1 MADNT
6 INVRIKDRSDTEAN
20 WTSKNPVLLKGERA
34 ITDGTGKYKIGD
46 GKNTWSAL
54 PYYEAMTSADRTKLN
69 GIASG
74 ANKTTV
80 DSSLSSS
87 STNPVQNKVVNSALA
102 GKSNTSHTHDLSTM
116 INTLSIGSSTP
127 TDDDYFV
134 SQYVGG
140 GTTTTTYYRRPV
152 KALLEYIKGK
162 FAKVATSG
170 SYNDLSNKPTIP
182 SVGNGTIT
190 IKQAG
195 AVKGSF
201 TTNQSGATTIELTD
215 NNTNTWRD
223 VIDNLTSTATDK
235 SLSAKQGKLL
245 NDNKAEIREWSAQI
259 KCATWSR
266 LCYVEQKGSVIGSS
280 FILNISGTR
289 TAVVYNDTFVIKV
302 HHSQK
307 ATISKI
313 SGSTYSTGIQVRV
326 VSDSS
331 GNCYVEMYENVN
343 GATNTTTQIVYCSL
357 IDIAC
362 GAITTYTSFTNG
374 ASIPTGFTSNAT
386 ITTNSNSLQGNLTW
400 GEITGKPAFKT
411 IATSGSY
418 NDLSN
423 KPTIGNGTVT
433 ITQGGTSRGTFTLN
447 QTGNTTIALTD
458 NNTWRGIQN
467 NLTSTSTDQSLSAVQ
482 GKWLNENKAAMTTLK
497 GSENLNDITTP
508 GMYSCGGENSIT
520 NKPSNVDAFGL
531 IVTHNAN
538 GSFYTQ
544 ILHSNG
550 GVSYRR
556 NCNNGTW
563 ASWTEEKHTD
573 TVYTHPSY
581 TAKSNGLYKVTVDS
595 KGHVSGTTAVS
606 KADITALGIP
616 STNTT
621 YSTGTA
627 STSGLTKLYTETGTA
642 TDGTMTQSAIKS
654 ALDGKSNNGHT
665 HDDRYYT
672 ESEINSKLSGKAN
685 SSHTHSQYYDSS
697 ISRTANTVLA
707 APNGSN
713 GTASFRKLVASD
725 LPSHTH
731 NYAGSSSAG
740 GAAWSSNAVNNIF
753 GGSRQTSGNI
763 DFTNSAYVNKVT
775 YTLAT
780 SAMTTG
786 KPPED
791 GHILN
796 FGWDTDAG
804 WGAQM
809 SLGSESNNHLYIRG
823 ADSKDNKTTYGD
835 WKTIL
840 DSSNYNIYT
849 PTKTGGGASG
859 TWGISITGNAATATK
874 LGTSAGSGTQP
885 VYFSGGKPVA
895 GTYTLGNACSKT
907 TRTLTN
913 VGNSGWKDA
922 STDSNYVPDMSF
934 IAYWNGAYS
943 NTNSNLAYCNKGAF
957 GTAAT
962 KNTDYFATAGH
973 THNYVKDAGNNSSN
987 TTFAYSKAGMNY
999 GDYTWLAGWNGYELR
1014 AVAKSQFATAGHTH
1028 NYAGSS
1034 SAGGSAN
1041 SAVKLAT
1048 ARSVSNT
1055 EDFVM
1060 SFSYDGSANSNASLR
1075 YYNSRI
1081 SVGNTNNY
1089 PYHRFAKI
1097 DKQTSSYIDK
1107 TSTFLITQDY
1117 NDGGWGI
1124 VRISLRTN
1132 NSSSVSTV
1140 EAKWLVRCGL
1150 NVDCVQ
1156 IGLYNV
1162 FGKTYADA
1170 FFKTSGTYT
1179 GTVIRN
1185 LASGARGNIFRTW
1198 ILTDS
1203 AEANSTTTSDKKT
1216 STESYAST
1224 SAAATTLHSQA
1235 YTSVVVASDGG
1246 TVSYANSAGN
1256 ASKVNNHTVNSN
1268 VPSGAKFTDTV
1279 YSHPTTSGNKHI
1291 PSGGSSGQILRWS
1304 SDGTAVWGNDNN
1316 TTYTLSSIT
1325 GTLAVSKGGT
1335 GSTTAA
1341 GGRSNLG
1348 AVGFVCQSAEP
1359 SGQNNGD
1366 LWFKEE

>member
-102 GKSNTSHTHDLSTM
+102 GKSNTNHTHDLSTM
-116 INTLSIGSSTP
+116 INTLSIGGSTP
-127 TDDDYFV
+127 TDEDYFV

-140 GTTTTTYYRRPV
+140 GTTTITYHRRPV

-162 FAKVATSG
+162 LAKVATSG
-170 SYNDLSNKPTIP
+170 SYD
-182 SVGNGTIT
+182 
-190 IKQAG
+190 
-195 AVKGSF
+195 
-201 TTNQSGATTIELTD
+201 
-215 NNTNTWRD
+215 
-223 VIDNLTSTATDK
+223 
-235 SLSAKQGKLL
+235 
-245 NDNKAEIREWSAQI
+245 
-259 KCATWSR
+259 
-266 LCYVEQKGSVIGSS
+266 
-280 FILNISGTR
+280 
-289 TAVVYNDTFVIKV
+289 
-302 HHSQK
+302 
-307 ATISKI
+307 
-313 SGSTYSTGIQVRV
+313 
-326 VSDSS
+326 
-331 GNCYVEMYENVN
+331 
-343 GATNTTTQIVYCSL
+343 
-357 IDIAC
+357 
-362 GAITTYTSFTNG
+362 
-374 ASIPTGFTSNAT
+374 
-386 ITTNSNSLQGNLTW
+386 
-400 GEITGKPAFKT
+400 
-411 IATSGSY
+411 
-418 NDLSN
+418 DLSN

-433 ITQGGTSRGTFTLN
+433 ITQGGTSKGTFTLN

-458 NNTWRGIQN
+458 NNSWRGIQN
-467 NLTSTSTDQSLSAVQ
+467 NLTSTSATDSLSAAQ
-482 GKWLNENKAAMTTLK
+482 GKV
-497 GSENLNDITTP
+497 LND
-508 GMYSCGGENSIT
+508 
-520 NKPSNVDAFGL
+520 KFA
-531 IVTHNAN
+531 
-538 GSFYTQ
+538 
-544 ILHSNG
+544 
-550 GVSYRR
+550 SYVPTSR
-556 NCNNGTW
+556 
-563 ASWTEEKHTD
+563 
-573 TVYTHPSY
+573 TV
-581 TAKSNGLYKVTVDS
+581 N
-595 KGHVSGTTAVS
+595 
-606 KADITALGIP
+606 
-616 STNTT
+616 
-621 YSTGTA
+621 
-627 STSGLTKLYTETGTA
+627 
-642 TDGTMTQSAIKS
+642 
-654 ALDGKSNNGHT
+654 
-665 HDDRYYT
+665 
-672 ESEINSKLSGKAN
+672 GKALSAN
-685 SSHTHSQYYDSS
+685 
-697 ISRTANTVLA
+697 ISLN
-707 APNGSN
+707 
-713 GTASFRKLVASD
+713 ASD
-725 LPSHTH
+725 
-731 NYAGSSSAG
+731 
-740 GAAWSSNAVNNIF
+740 V
-753 GGSRQTSGNI
+753 
-763 DFTNSAYVNKVT
+763 
-775 YTLAT
+775 
-780 SAMTTG
+780 
-786 KPPED
+786 
-791 GHILN
+791 
-796 FGWDTDAG
+796 
-804 WGAQM
+804 
-809 SLGSESNNHLYIRG
+809 
-823 ADSKDNKTTYGD
+823 
-835 WKTIL
+835 
-840 DSSNYNIYT
+840 
-849 PTKTGGGASG
+849 GAS
-859 TWGISITGNAATATK
+859 
-874 LGTSAGSGTQP
+874 
-885 VYFSGGKPVA
+885 
-895 GTYTLGNACSKT
+895 
-907 TRTLTN
+907 
-913 VGNSGWKDA
+913 A
-922 STDSNYVPDMSF
+922 S
-934 IAYWNGAYS
+934 
-943 NTNSNLAYCNKGAF
+943 
-957 GTAAT
+957 
-962 KNTDYFATAGH
+962 GH

-999 GDYTWLAGWNGYELR
+999 GDYAWLAGWNGYELR

-1048 ARSVSNT
+1048 ARTVSNT

-1117 NDGGWGI
+1117 NGGGWGI

-1132 NSSSVSTV
+1132 NSSSVSDV

-1185 LASGARGNIFRTW
+1185 LASGARGNISRTW

-1203 AEANSTTTSDKKT
+1203 AETNGTTTSDKKA
-1216 STESYAST
+1216 STESYVST

-1256 ASKVNNHTVNSN
+1256 ASKVNNYTVNSN

-1341 GGRSNLG
+1341 GGRFNLG
-1348 AVGFVCQSAEP
+1348 AVGFVCQSTEP

-1366 LWFKEE
+1366 IWFKEE

>member
-46 GKNTWSAL
+46 GKNTWGAL

-102 GKSNTSHTHDLSTM
+102 GKSNTNHTHDLSTM
-116 INTLSIGSSTP
+116 INTLSTGGSTP
-127 TDDDYFV
+127 TDEDYFV
-134 SQYVGG
+134 SQYAGG
-140 GTTTTTYYRRPV
+140 GTTTTTYHRRPV

-162 FAKVATSG
+162 LAKVAISG
-170 SYNDLSNKPTIP
+170 SYD
-182 SVGNGTIT
+182 
-190 IKQAG
+190 
-195 AVKGSF
+195 
-201 TTNQSGATTIELTD
+201 
-215 NNTNTWRD
+215 
-223 VIDNLTSTATDK
+223 
-235 SLSAKQGKLL
+235 
-245 NDNKAEIREWSAQI
+245 
-259 KCATWSR
+259 
-266 LCYVEQKGSVIGSS
+266 
-280 FILNISGTR
+280 
-289 TAVVYNDTFVIKV
+289 
-302 HHSQK
+302 
-307 ATISKI
+307 
-313 SGSTYSTGIQVRV
+313 
-326 VSDSS
+326 
-331 GNCYVEMYENVN
+331 
-343 GATNTTTQIVYCSL
+343 
-357 IDIAC
+357 
-362 GAITTYTSFTNG
+362 
-374 ASIPTGFTSNAT
+374 
-386 ITTNSNSLQGNLTW
+386 
-400 GEITGKPAFKT
+400 
-411 IATSGSY
+411 
-418 NDLSN
+418 DLSN

-433 ITQGGTSRGTFTLN
+433 ITQGGTSKGTFTLN

-458 NNTWRGIQN
+458 NNSWRGIQN
-467 NLTSTSTDQSLSAVQ
+467 NLTSTSTTDSLSAAQ
-482 GKWLNENKAAMTTLK
+482 GKV
-497 GSENLNDITTP
+497 LND
-508 GMYSCGGENSIT
+508 
-520 NKPSNVDAFGL
+520 KFA
-531 IVTHNAN
+531 
-538 GSFYTQ
+538 
-544 ILHSNG
+544 
-550 GVSYRR
+550 SYVPTSR
-556 NCNNGTW
+556 
-563 ASWTEEKHTD
+563 
-573 TVYTHPSY
+573 TV
-581 TAKSNGLYKVTVDS
+581 N
-595 KGHVSGTTAVS
+595 
-606 KADITALGIP
+606 
-616 STNTT
+616 
-621 YSTGTA
+621 
-627 STSGLTKLYTETGTA
+627 
-642 TDGTMTQSAIKS
+642 
-654 ALDGKSNNGHT
+654 
-665 HDDRYYT
+665 
-672 ESEINSKLSGKAN
+672 GKALSAN
-685 SSHTHSQYYDSS
+685 
-697 ISRTANTVLA
+697 ISLN
-707 APNGSN
+707 
-713 GTASFRKLVASD
+713 ASD
-725 LPSHTH
+725 
-731 NYAGSSSAG
+731 
-740 GAAWSSNAVNNIF
+740 V
-753 GGSRQTSGNI
+753 
-763 DFTNSAYVNKVT
+763 
-775 YTLAT
+775 
-780 SAMTTG
+780 
-786 KPPED
+786 
-791 GHILN
+791 
-796 FGWDTDAG
+796 
-804 WGAQM
+804 
-809 SLGSESNNHLYIRG
+809 
-823 ADSKDNKTTYGD
+823 
-835 WKTIL
+835 
-840 DSSNYNIYT
+840 
-849 PTKTGGGASG
+849 GAS
-859 TWGISITGNAATATK
+859 
-874 LGTSAGSGTQP
+874 
-885 VYFSGGKPVA
+885 
-895 GTYTLGNACSKT
+895 
-907 TRTLTN
+907 
-913 VGNSGWKDA
+913 A
-922 STDSNYVPDMSF
+922 S
-934 IAYWNGAYS
+934 
-943 NTNSNLAYCNKGAF
+943 
-957 GTAAT
+957 
-962 KNTDYFATAGH
+962 
-973 THNYVKDAGNNSSN
+973 
-987 TTFAYSKAGMNY
+987 
-999 GDYTWLAGWNGYELR
+999 
-1014 AVAKSQFATAGHTH
+1014 GHTH

-1081 SVGNTNNY
+1081 SIGNTNNY

-1097 DKQTSSYIDK
+1097 DTQTSSYIDK

-1117 NDGGWGI
+1117 NGGGWGI
-1124 VRISLRTN
+1124 VRISLQTN

-1150 NVDCVQ
+1150 DVDCIQ

-1185 LASGARGNIFRTW
+1185 LASGARGNISRTW

-1335 GSTTAA
+1335 GSTTAS
-1341 GGRSNLG
+1341 GGRFNLG

>member
-102 GKSNTSHTHDLSTM
+102 GKSNTNHTHDLSTM

-134 SQYVGG
+134 SQYAGG
-140 GTTTTTYYRRPV
+140 GTTTTIYHRRPV
-152 KALLEYIKGK
+152 KALLEYIKKGL
-162 FAKVATSG
+162 AKVATSG

-215 NNTNTWRD
+215 NNTNTWRG
-223 VIDNLTSTATDK
+223 IQDNLTSSSTTD
-235 SLSAKQGKLL
+235 SLSAAQGKVL
-245 NDNKAEIREWSAQI
+245 NDKFASYVPASRTVNGKALSA
-259 KCATWSR
+259 
-266 LCYVEQKGSVIGSS
+266 
-280 FILNISGTR
+280 NISLN
-289 TAVVYNDTFVIKV
+289 A
-302 HHSQK
+302 
-307 ATISKI
+307 
-313 SGSTYSTGIQVRV
+313 
-326 VSDSS
+326 SD
-331 GNCYVEMYENVN
+331 V
-343 GATNTTTQIVYCSL
+343 
-357 IDIAC
+357 
-362 GAITTYTSFTNG
+362 G
-374 ASIPTGFTSNAT
+374 AS
-386 ITTNSNSLQGNLTW
+386 
-400 GEITGKPAFKT
+400 
-411 IATSGSY
+411 
-418 NDLSN
+418 
-423 KPTIGNGTVT
+423 
-433 ITQGGTSRGTFTLN
+433 
-447 QTGNTTIALTD
+447 
-458 NNTWRGIQN
+458 
-467 NLTSTSTDQSLSAVQ
+467 
-482 GKWLNENKAAMTTLK
+482 
-497 GSENLNDITTP
+497 
-508 GMYSCGGENSIT
+508 
-520 NKPSNVDAFGL
+520 
-531 IVTHNAN
+531 
-538 GSFYTQ
+538 
-544 ILHSNG
+544 
-550 GVSYRR
+550 
-556 NCNNGTW
+556 
-563 ASWTEEKHTD
+563 AS
-573 TVYTHPSY
+573 
-581 TAKSNGLYKVTVDS
+581 
-595 KGHVSGTTAVS
+595 
-606 KADITALGIP
+606 
-616 STNTT
+616 
-621 YSTGTA
+621 
-627 STSGLTKLYTETGTA
+627 
-642 TDGTMTQSAIKS
+642 
-654 ALDGKSNNGHT
+654 
-665 HDDRYYT
+665 
-672 ESEINSKLSGKAN
+672 
-685 SSHTHSQYYDSS
+685 
-697 ISRTANTVLA
+697 
-707 APNGSN
+707 
-713 GTASFRKLVASD
+713 
-725 LPSHTH
+725 
-731 NYAGSSSAG
+731 
-740 GAAWSSNAVNNIF
+740 
-753 GGSRQTSGNI
+753 
-763 DFTNSAYVNKVT
+763 
-775 YTLAT
+775 
-780 SAMTTG
+780 
-786 KPPED
+786 
-791 GHILN
+791 
-796 FGWDTDAG
+796 
-804 WGAQM
+804 
-809 SLGSESNNHLYIRG
+809 
-823 ADSKDNKTTYGD
+823 
-835 WKTIL
+835 
-840 DSSNYNIYT
+840 
-849 PTKTGGGASG
+849 
-859 TWGISITGNAATATK
+859 
-874 LGTSAGSGTQP
+874 
-885 VYFSGGKPVA
+885 
-895 GTYTLGNACSKT
+895 
-907 TRTLTN
+907 
-913 VGNSGWKDA
+913 
-922 STDSNYVPDMSF
+922 
-934 IAYWNGAYS
+934 
-943 NTNSNLAYCNKGAF
+943 
-957 GTAAT
+957 
-962 KNTDYFATAGH
+962 GH

-999 GDYTWLAGWNGYELR
+999 GDYAWLAGWNGYELR

-1028 NYAGSS
+1028 NYAGSN

-1048 ARSVSNT
+1048 ARTVSNT

-1075 YYNSRI
+1075 YYNSSI

-1097 DKQTSSYIDK
+1097 DTQTSSYIDK

-1117 NDGGWGI
+1117 NGGGWGI

-1140 EAKWLVRCGL
+1140 EAKWLARCDL
-1150 NVDCVQ
+1150 KVDCVQ

-1170 FFKTSGTYT
+1170 FFKTSGTYA

-1185 LASGARGNIFRTW
+1185 LASGARGNISRTW
-1198 ILTDS
+1198 TLINS
-1203 AEANSTTTSDKKT
+1203 AEANGTTTSDKKA
-1216 STESYAST
+1216 STESYVST

-1256 ASKVNNHTVNSN
+1256 ASKVNNYTVNSN

-1341 GGRSNLG
+1341 GGRFNLG
-1348 AVGFVCQSAEP
+1348 AVGFVCQSTEP

-1366 LWFKEE
+1366 IWFKEE

>member
-140 GTTTTTYYRRPV
+140 GTTTTTYHRRPV

-215 NNTNTWRD
+215 NNTD
-223 VIDNLTSTATDK
+223 
-235 SLSAKQGKLL
+235 
-245 NDNKAEIREWSAQI
+245 
-259 KCATWSR
+259 
-266 LCYVEQKGSVIGSS
+266 
-280 FILNISGTR
+280 
-289 TAVVYNDTFVIKV
+289 
-302 HHSQK
+302 
-307 ATISKI
+307 
-313 SGSTYSTGIQVRV
+313 
-326 VSDSS
+326 
-331 GNCYVEMYENVN
+331 
-343 GATNTTTQIVYCSL
+343 
-357 IDIAC
+357 
-362 GAITTYTSFTNG
+362 
-374 ASIPTGFTSNAT
+374 
-386 ITTNSNSLQGNLTW
+386 
-400 GEITGKPAFKT
+400 
-411 IATSGSY
+411 
-418 NDLSN
+418 
-423 KPTIGNGTVT
+423 
-433 ITQGGTSRGTFTLN
+433 
-447 QTGNTTIALTD
+447 
-458 NNTWRGIQN
+458 TWRGIQN
-467 NLTSTSTDQSLSAVQ
+467 NLTSTSTDQSLSAAQ

-508 GMYSCGGENSIT
+508 GMYSCGGGNSIT

-627 STSGLTKLYTETGTA
+627 STSGLTKLYTGTGTA

-740 GAAWSSNAVNNIF
+740 GAALSSNAVNNIF

-775 YTLAT
+775 YILAT
-780 SAMTTG
+780 STMTTG
-786 KPPED
+786 KPPTD
-791 GHILN
+791 GHILS
-796 FGWDTDAG
+796 FGWDTSAG

-895 GTYTLGNACSKT
+895 CTYTLGKS
-907 TRTLTN
+907 
-913 VGNSGWKDA
+913 
-922 STDSNYVPDMSF
+922 VP
-934 IAYWNGAYS
+934 
-943 NTNSNLAYCNKGAF
+943 
-957 GTAAT
+957 
-962 KNTDYFATAGH
+962 
-973 THNYVKDAGNNSSN
+973 
-987 TTFAYSKAGMNY
+987 
-999 GDYTWLAGWNGYELR
+999 
-1014 AVAKSQFATAGHTH
+1014 
-1028 NYAGSS
+1028 
-1034 SAGGSAN
+1034 
-1041 SAVKLAT
+1041 
-1048 ARSVSNT
+1048 
-1055 EDFVM
+1055 
-1060 SFSYDGSANSNASLR
+1060 SNA
-1075 YYNSRI
+1075 
-1081 SVGNTNNY
+1081 V
-1089 PYHRFAKI
+1089 
-1097 DKQTSSYIDK
+1097 
-1107 TSTFLITQDY
+1107 
-1117 NDGGWGI
+1117 
-1124 VRISLRTN
+1124 
-1132 NSSSVSTV
+1132 
-1140 EAKWLVRCGL
+1140 
-1150 NVDCVQ
+1150 
-1156 IGLYNV
+1156 
-1162 FGKTYADA
+1162 
-1170 FFKTSGTYT
+1170 
-1179 GTVIRN
+1179 
-1185 LASGARGNIFRTW
+1185 
-1198 ILTDS
+1198 
-1203 AEANSTTTSDKKT
+1203 
-1216 STESYAST
+1216 
-1224 SAAATTLHSQA
+1224 
-1235 YTSVVVASDGG
+1235 
-1246 TVSYANSAGN
+1246 
-1256 ASKVNNHTVNSN
+1256 
-1268 VPSGAKFTDTV
+1268 FTDTNTWR
-1279 YSHPTTSGNKHI
+1279 P
-1291 PSGGSSGQILRWS
+1291 L
-1304 SDGTAVWGNDNN
+1304 GTGADQACAGNDSR
-1316 TTYTLSSIT
+1316 LSNARPASDVY
-1325 GTLAVSKGGT
+1325 AWAKE
-1335 GSTTAA
+1335 STKPSYSWGEISGKPVAFSPSA
-1341 GGRSNLG
+1341 HSH
-1348 AVGFVCQSAEP
+1348 VVCQSAEP

>member
-46 GKNTWSAL
+46 GKNTWGAL

-102 GKSNTSHTHDLSTM
+102 GKSNTNHTHDLSTM
-116 INTLSIGSSTP
+116 INTLSTGGSTP
-127 TDDDYFV
+127 TDEDYFV
-134 SQYVGG
+134 SQYAGG
-140 GTTTTTYYRRPV
+140 GTTTTTYHRRPV

-162 FAKVATSG
+162 LAKVAISG
-170 SYNDLSNKPTIP
+170 SYD
-182 SVGNGTIT
+182 
-190 IKQAG
+190 
-195 AVKGSF
+195 
-201 TTNQSGATTIELTD
+201 
-215 NNTNTWRD
+215 
-223 VIDNLTSTATDK
+223 
-235 SLSAKQGKLL
+235 
-245 NDNKAEIREWSAQI
+245 
-259 KCATWSR
+259 
-266 LCYVEQKGSVIGSS
+266 
-280 FILNISGTR
+280 
-289 TAVVYNDTFVIKV
+289 
-302 HHSQK
+302 
-307 ATISKI
+307 
-313 SGSTYSTGIQVRV
+313 
-326 VSDSS
+326 
-331 GNCYVEMYENVN
+331 
-343 GATNTTTQIVYCSL
+343 
-357 IDIAC
+357 
-362 GAITTYTSFTNG
+362 
-374 ASIPTGFTSNAT
+374 
-386 ITTNSNSLQGNLTW
+386 
-400 GEITGKPAFKT
+400 
-411 IATSGSY
+411 
-418 NDLSN
+418 DLSN

-433 ITQGGTSRGTFTLN
+433 ITQGGTSKGTFTLN

-458 NNTWRGIQN
+458 NNSWRGIQN
-467 NLTSTSTDQSLSAVQ
+467 NLTSTSTTDSLSAAQ
-482 GKWLNENKAAMTTLK
+482 GKV
-497 GSENLNDITTP
+497 LND
-508 GMYSCGGENSIT
+508 
-520 NKPSNVDAFGL
+520 KFA
-531 IVTHNAN
+531 
-538 GSFYTQ
+538 
-544 ILHSNG
+544 
-550 GVSYRR
+550 SYVPTSR
-556 NCNNGTW
+556 
-563 ASWTEEKHTD
+563 
-573 TVYTHPSY
+573 TV
-581 TAKSNGLYKVTVDS
+581 N
-595 KGHVSGTTAVS
+595 
-606 KADITALGIP
+606 
-616 STNTT
+616 
-621 YSTGTA
+621 
-627 STSGLTKLYTETGTA
+627 
-642 TDGTMTQSAIKS
+642 
-654 ALDGKSNNGHT
+654 
-665 HDDRYYT
+665 
-672 ESEINSKLSGKAN
+672 GKALSAN
-685 SSHTHSQYYDSS
+685 
-697 ISRTANTVLA
+697 ISLN
-707 APNGSN
+707 
-713 GTASFRKLVASD
+713 ASD
-725 LPSHTH
+725 
-731 NYAGSSSAG
+731 
-740 GAAWSSNAVNNIF
+740 V
-753 GGSRQTSGNI
+753 
-763 DFTNSAYVNKVT
+763 
-775 YTLAT
+775 
-780 SAMTTG
+780 
-786 KPPED
+786 
-791 GHILN
+791 
-796 FGWDTDAG
+796 
-804 WGAQM
+804 
-809 SLGSESNNHLYIRG
+809 
-823 ADSKDNKTTYGD
+823 
-835 WKTIL
+835 
-840 DSSNYNIYT
+840 
-849 PTKTGGGASG
+849 GAS
-859 TWGISITGNAATATK
+859 
-874 LGTSAGSGTQP
+874 
-885 VYFSGGKPVA
+885 
-895 GTYTLGNACSKT
+895 
-907 TRTLTN
+907 
-913 VGNSGWKDA
+913 A
-922 STDSNYVPDMSF
+922 S
-934 IAYWNGAYS
+934 
-943 NTNSNLAYCNKGAF
+943 
-957 GTAAT
+957 
-962 KNTDYFATAGH
+962 
-973 THNYVKDAGNNSSN
+973 
-987 TTFAYSKAGMNY
+987 
-999 GDYTWLAGWNGYELR
+999 
-1014 AVAKSQFATAGHTH
+1014 GHTH

-1048 ARSVSNT
+1048 ERTVSNT

-1081 SVGNTNNY
+1081 SIGNTNNY

-1097 DKQTSSYIDK
+1097 DTQTSSYIDK

-1117 NDGGWGI
+1117 NGGGWGI

-1150 NVDCVQ
+1150 DVDCIQ

-1185 LASGARGNIFRTW
+1185 LASGARGNISRTW

-1335 GSTTAA
+1335 GSTTAS

>member
-134 SQYVGG
+134 SQYAGG
-140 GTTTTTYYRRPV
+140 GTTTTTYHRRPV

-162 FAKVATSG
+162 FAKVAISG

-195 AVKGSF
+195 TVKGSF

-223 VIDNLTSTATDK
+223 VVDNLTSTATDK

-266 LCYVEQKGSVIGSS
+266 LCYVKQKESVIGSS

-289 TAVVYNDTFVIKV
+289 NSVVYNDTFVIKV

-411 IATSGSY
+411 VATSGSY

-508 GMYSCGGENSIT
+508 GMYSCGGGNSIT

-627 STSGLTKLYTETGTA
+627 STSGLTKLYTGTGTA

-740 GAAWSSNAVNNIF
+740 GAAWSSNSVNNMLP
-753 GGSRQTSGNI
+753 RQTSGNI

-780 SAMTTG
+780 SSMTTG
-786 KPPED
+786 KPPTD
-791 GHILN
+791 GHILS
-796 FGWDTDAG
+796 FGWDTSAG

-840 DSSNYNIYT
+840 DSSNYNIYA
-849 PTKTGGGASG
+849 PTKAGGGASG
-859 TWGISITGNAATATK
+859 TWGINITGKATTA
-874 LGTSAGSGTQP
+874 GTADVANSVAWGNVS
-885 VYFSGGKPVA
+885 GKPSTFTPASHSHSSV
-895 GTYTLGNACSKT
+895 ND
-907 TRTLTN
+907 
-913 VGNSGWKDA
+913 SG
-922 STDSNYVPDMSF
+922 
-934 IAYWNGAYS
+934 NGAS
-943 NTNSNLAYCNKGAF
+943 
-957 GTAAT
+957 
-962 KNTDYFATAGH
+962 
-973 THNYVKDAGNNSSN
+973 

-999 GDYTWLAGWNGYELR
+999 NEYTWLAAWNNNELR
-1014 AVAKSQFATAGHTH
+1014 AVDKSQFARASHTH
-1028 NYAGSS
+1028 SKS
-1034 SAGGSAN
+1034 QI
-1041 SAVKLAT
+1041 T
-1048 ARSVSNT
+1048 
-1055 EDFVM
+1055 DFPT
-1060 SFSYDGSANSNASLR
+1060 SLPASDV
-1075 YYNSRI
+1075 YSW
-1081 SVGNTNNY
+1081 
-1089 PYHRFAKI
+1089 AK
-1097 DKQTSSYIDK
+1097 
-1107 TSTFLITQDY
+1107 
-1117 NDGGWGI
+1117 
-1124 VRISLRTN
+1124 
-1132 NSSSVSTV
+1132 
-1140 EAKWLVRCGL
+1140 
-1150 NVDCVQ
+1150 
-1156 IGLYNV
+1156 
-1162 FGKTYADA
+1162 
-1170 FFKTSGTYT
+1170 
-1179 GTVIRN
+1179 
-1185 LASGARGNIFRTW
+1185 
-1198 ILTDS
+1198 
-1203 AEANSTTTSDKKT
+1203 
-1216 STESYAST
+1216 AST
-1224 SAAATTLHSQA
+1224 KPSYSWGEISGKPVAFSPSAHSH
-1235 YTSVVVASDGG
+1235 V
-1246 TVSYANSAGN
+1246 
-1256 ASKVNNHTVNSN
+1256 
-1268 VPSGAKFTDTV
+1268 
-1279 YSHPTTSGNKHI
+1279 
-1291 PSGGSSGQILRWS
+1291 
-1304 SDGTAVWGNDNN
+1304 
-1316 TTYTLSSIT
+1316 
-1325 GTLAVSKGGT
+1325 
-1335 GSTTAA
+1335 
-1341 GGRSNLG
+1341 
-1348 AVGFVCQSAEP
+1348 VCQSTEP

>member
-134 SQYVGG
+134 SQYAGG
-140 GTTTTTYYRRPV
+140 GTTTTTYHRRPV

-245 NDNKAEIREWSAQI
+245 N
-259 KCATWSR
+259 
-266 LCYVEQKGSVIGSS
+266 
-280 FILNISGTR
+280 
-289 TAVVYNDTFVIKV
+289 
-302 HHSQK
+302 
-307 ATISKI
+307 
-313 SGSTYSTGIQVRV
+313 
-326 VSDSS
+326 
-331 GNCYVEMYENVN
+331 
-343 GATNTTTQIVYCSL
+343 
-357 IDIAC
+357 
-362 GAITTYTSFTNG
+362 
-374 ASIPTGFTSNAT
+374 
-386 ITTNSNSLQGNLTW
+386 
-400 GEITGKPAFKT
+400 
-411 IATSGSY
+411 
-418 NDLSN
+418 
-423 KPTIGNGTVT
+423 
-433 ITQGGTSRGTFTLN
+433 
-447 QTGNTTIALTD
+447 
-458 NNTWRGIQN
+458 
-467 NLTSTSTDQSLSAVQ
+467 
-482 GKWLNENKAAMTTLK
+482 ENKAAMTTLK

-508 GMYSCGGENSIT
+508 GMYSCGGGNSIT

-581 TAKSNGLYKVTVDS
+581 TAKSNGLYKVIVDS

-627 STSGLTKLYTETGTA
+627 STSGLTKLYTGTGTA

-654 ALDGKSNNGHT
+654 ALDGKSSNGHT

-740 GAAWSSNAVNNIF
+740 G
-753 GGSRQTSGNI
+753 
-763 DFTNSAYVNKVT
+763 
-775 YTLAT
+775 
-780 SAMTTG
+780 
-786 KPPED
+786 
-791 GHILN
+791 
-796 FGWDTDAG
+796 
-804 WGAQM
+804 
-809 SLGSESNNHLYIRG
+809 
-823 ADSKDNKTTYGD
+823 
-835 WKTIL
+835 
-840 DSSNYNIYT
+840 
-849 PTKTGGGASG
+849 
-859 TWGISITGNAATATK
+859 
-874 LGTSAGSGTQP
+874 
-885 VYFSGGKPVA
+885 
-895 GTYTLGNACSKT
+895 
-907 TRTLTN
+907 
-913 VGNSGWKDA
+913 
-922 STDSNYVPDMSF
+922 
-934 IAYWNGAYS
+934 
-943 NTNSNLAYCNKGAF
+943 
-957 GTAAT
+957 
-962 KNTDYFATAGH
+962 
-973 THNYVKDAGNNSSN
+973 
-987 TTFAYSKAGMNY
+987 
-999 GDYTWLAGWNGYELR
+999 
-1014 AVAKSQFATAGHTH
+1014 
-1028 NYAGSS
+1028 
-1034 SAGGSAN
+1034 SAN

-1081 SVGNTNNY
+1081 SIGNTNNY

-1097 DKQTSSYIDK
+1097 DTQTSSYIDK

-1117 NDGGWGI
+1117 NGGGWGI

-1150 NVDCVQ
+1150 DVDCIQ

-1185 LASGARGNIFRTW
+1185 LASGARGNISRTW

-1235 YTSVVVASDGG
+1235 YTSIVVASDGG

>member
-162 FAKVATSG
+162 LAKVAISG

-266 LCYVEQKGSVIGSS
+266 LCYVEQKGSIIGSS

-289 TAVVYNDTFVIKV
+289 NSVVYNDTFVIKV
-302 HHSQK
+302 HHSQE

-400 GEITGKPAFKT
+400 GEITGKPSFKT
-411 IATSGSY
+411 VATSGSY

-433 ITQGGTSRGTFTLN
+433 ITQGGTSKGTFTLN

-458 NNTWRGIQN
+458 NNSWRGIQN
-467 NLTSTSTDQSLSAVQ
+467 NLTSTSTTDSLSAAQ
-482 GKWLNENKAAMTTLK
+482 GKV
-497 GSENLNDITTP
+497 LNDKFASYVPTSRTVNGKALSANISLNASDVGASASGHTHNYVKDAGNSSNTTFAYSKA
-508 GMYSCGGENSIT
+508 GMSYGDYAWLAGWNGYELRAVNKNQFAASGHSHDYFSNHTQGEGFEFGFQYSKDINIAKTTAVTTYYVKIVEDGSFRFKNFYVKTYGNNTQYSFKMQAFANAYMQPNAIVNSQVYNEPEIKNVIFAKNPKNT
-520 NKPSNVDAFGL
+520 WCHDIYLEIDSATSYDKKISVYADSSLVGTQTTTKPSNIEL
-531 IVTHNAN
+531 
-538 GSFYTQ
+538 
-544 ILHSNG
+544 
-550 GVSYRR
+550 
-556 NCNNGTW
+556 
-563 ASWTEEKHTD
+563 
-573 TVYTHPSY
+573 TVAIRYEDFIYS
-581 TAKSNGLYKVTVDS
+581 S
-595 KGHVSGTTAVS
+595 K
-606 KADITALGIP
+606 KAYFPKGID
-616 STNTT
+616 
-621 YSTGTA
+621 GTA
-627 STSGLTKLYTETGTA
+627 SAVPWSGITGKPSTYTP
-642 TDGTMTQSAIKS
+642 SS
-654 ALDGKSNNGHT
+654 HN

-672 ESEINSKLSGKAN
+672 ESEINSKLNGKAN
-685 SSHTHSQYYDSS
+685 SS
-697 ISRTANTVLA
+697 
-707 APNGSN
+707 
-713 GTASFRKLVASD
+713 
-725 LPSHTH
+725 
-731 NYAGSSSAG
+731 
-740 GAAWSSNAVNNIF
+740 
-753 GGSRQTSGNI
+753 
-763 DFTNSAYVNKVT
+763 
-775 YTLAT
+775 
-780 SAMTTG
+780 
-786 KPPED
+786 
-791 GHILN
+791 
-796 FGWDTDAG
+796 
-804 WGAQM
+804 
-809 SLGSESNNHLYIRG
+809 
-823 ADSKDNKTTYGD
+823 
-835 WKTIL
+835 
-840 DSSNYNIYT
+840 
-849 PTKTGGGASG
+849 
-859 TWGISITGNAATATK
+859 
-874 LGTSAGSGTQP
+874 
-885 VYFSGGKPVA
+885 
-895 GTYTLGNACSKT
+895 
-907 TRTLTN
+907 
-913 VGNSGWKDA
+913 
-922 STDSNYVPDMSF
+922 
-934 IAYWNGAYS
+934 
-943 NTNSNLAYCNKGAF
+943 
-957 GTAAT
+957 
-962 KNTDYFATAGH
+962 
-973 THNYVKDAGNNSSN
+973 
-987 TTFAYSKAGMNY
+987 
-999 GDYTWLAGWNGYELR
+999 
-1014 AVAKSQFATAGHTH
+1014 HTH

-1097 DKQTSSYIDK
+1097 DTQTSSYIDK

-1150 NVDCVQ
+1150 DVDCIQ

-1185 LASGARGNIFRTW
+1185 LASGARGNISRTW

-1256 ASKVNNHTVNSN
+1256 ASKVNNHTVNSD
-1268 VPSGAKFTDTV
+1268 VPANAKFTDTNTTYGV
-1279 YSHPTTSGNKHI
+1279 ATTSSNGLMSSSDKSKLDGITSGANKYTHPGYTARSNGFYKVTVDGTGHVSGVSSVTKADITNLGIPGSDTNTTYPMYTRTINANYSSQFRSQTKGDTKAGGFIAAIRNNTANVAGSPQYGSGMAWGMADTHGYLYCNYSSAEAYLGAGNNNALNWKKQIAFTDNI
-1291 PSGGSSGQILRWS
+1291 PSVGNGTVTIKQGGTSKGSFTMNQSGNTTIEL
-1304 SDGTAVWGNDNN
+1304 TDNN

>member
-46 GKNTWSAL
+46 GKNTWGAL

-102 GKSNTSHTHDLSTM
+102 GKSNTNHTHDLSTM
-116 INTLSIGSSTP
+116 INTLSTGGSTP
-127 TDDDYFV
+127 TDEDYFV
-134 SQYVGG
+134 SQYAGG
-140 GTTTTTYYRRPV
+140 GTTTTTYHRRPV

-162 FAKVATSG
+162 LAKVATSG
-170 SYNDLSNKPTIP
+170 SYDDLSNKPTIP
-182 SVGNGTIT
+182 TVGNGTIT

-215 NNTNTWRD
+215 NNTD
-223 VIDNLTSTATDK
+223 
-235 SLSAKQGKLL
+235 
-245 NDNKAEIREWSAQI
+245 
-259 KCATWSR
+259 
-266 LCYVEQKGSVIGSS
+266 
-280 FILNISGTR
+280 
-289 TAVVYNDTFVIKV
+289 
-302 HHSQK
+302 
-307 ATISKI
+307 
-313 SGSTYSTGIQVRV
+313 
-326 VSDSS
+326 
-331 GNCYVEMYENVN
+331 
-343 GATNTTTQIVYCSL
+343 
-357 IDIAC
+357 
-362 GAITTYTSFTNG
+362 
-374 ASIPTGFTSNAT
+374 
-386 ITTNSNSLQGNLTW
+386 
-400 GEITGKPAFKT
+400 
-411 IATSGSY
+411 
-418 NDLSN
+418 
-423 KPTIGNGTVT
+423 
-433 ITQGGTSRGTFTLN
+433 
-447 QTGNTTIALTD
+447 
-458 NNTWRGIQN
+458 TWRGIQN
-467 NLTSTSTDQSLSAVQ
+467 NLTSTSTDQSLSAAQ

-508 GMYSCGGENSIT
+508 GMYSCGGGNSIT

-595 KGHVSGTTAVS
+595 KGHVSETTAVS

-627 STSGLTKLYTETGTA
+627 STFGLTKLYTGTGTA

-740 GAAWSSNAVNNIF
+740 GAALSSNAVNNIF

-775 YTLAT
+775 YILAT
-780 SAMTTG
+780 STMTTG
-786 KPPED
+786 KPPTD
-791 GHILN
+791 GHILS
-796 FGWDTDAG
+796 FGWDTSAG

-895 GTYTLGNACSKT
+895 CTYTLGKS
-907 TRTLTN
+907 
-913 VGNSGWKDA
+913 
-922 STDSNYVPDMSF
+922 VP
-934 IAYWNGAYS
+934 
-943 NTNSNLAYCNKGAF
+943 
-957 GTAAT
+957 
-962 KNTDYFATAGH
+962 
-973 THNYVKDAGNNSSN
+973 
-987 TTFAYSKAGMNY
+987 
-999 GDYTWLAGWNGYELR
+999 
-1014 AVAKSQFATAGHTH
+1014 
-1028 NYAGSS
+1028 
-1034 SAGGSAN
+1034 
-1041 SAVKLAT
+1041 
-1048 ARSVSNT
+1048 
-1055 EDFVM
+1055 
-1060 SFSYDGSANSNASLR
+1060 SNA
-1075 YYNSRI
+1075 
-1081 SVGNTNNY
+1081 V
-1089 PYHRFAKI
+1089 
-1097 DKQTSSYIDK
+1097 
-1107 TSTFLITQDY
+1107 
-1117 NDGGWGI
+1117 
-1124 VRISLRTN
+1124 
-1132 NSSSVSTV
+1132 
-1140 EAKWLVRCGL
+1140 
-1150 NVDCVQ
+1150 
-1156 IGLYNV
+1156 
-1162 FGKTYADA
+1162 
-1170 FFKTSGTYT
+1170 
-1179 GTVIRN
+1179 
-1185 LASGARGNIFRTW
+1185 
-1198 ILTDS
+1198 
-1203 AEANSTTTSDKKT
+1203 
-1216 STESYAST
+1216 
-1224 SAAATTLHSQA
+1224 
-1235 YTSVVVASDGG
+1235 
-1246 TVSYANSAGN
+1246 
-1256 ASKVNNHTVNSN
+1256 
-1268 VPSGAKFTDTV
+1268 FTDTNTWR
-1279 YSHPTTSGNKHI
+1279 P
-1291 PSGGSSGQILRWS
+1291 L
-1304 SDGTAVWGNDNN
+1304 GTGADQACAGNDSR
-1316 TTYTLSSIT
+1316 LSNARPASDVY
-1325 GTLAVSKGGT
+1325 AWAKE
-1335 GSTTAA
+1335 STKPSYSWGEISGKPVAFSPSA
-1341 GGRSNLG
+1341 HSH
-1348 AVGFVCQSAEP
+1348 VVCQSAEP
-1359 SGQNNGD
+1359 SVQNNGD